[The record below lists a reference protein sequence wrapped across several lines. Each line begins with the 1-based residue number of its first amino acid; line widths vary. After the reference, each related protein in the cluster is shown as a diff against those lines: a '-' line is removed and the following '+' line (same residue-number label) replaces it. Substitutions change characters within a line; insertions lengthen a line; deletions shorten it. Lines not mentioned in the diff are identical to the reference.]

1 MRESIQERERESVC
15 VGARA
20 KKKTVR
26 DLHVIYLASQ
36 VLVV

>member
-1 MRESIQERERESVC
+1 MRESIQERERVCVC

-20 KKKTVR
+20 KKKMVR
-26 DLHVIYLASQ
+26 DLHVIHLASQ